1 MLSLFVAACGGAA
14 PSTTTPSPATGDASA
29 SAAATIAHGAMK
41 EVTPTAYADDLRA
54 AGLDPA
60 KLPQLNKLPPEQAR
74 KVMPLVAKSLGVK
87 CDACHDFNAG
97 VTAMTPRMKVAEHMW
112 NEFVR
117 NRTIPSRSGTD
128 EGDKAVFCDSCHHG
142 SLVVLDRSDRPAL
155 EKWMQS
161 NLVETLGAGSCK
173 ACHGEPPRWRFL
185 EGWK

>member
-1 MLSLFVAACGGAA
+1 MLVAACGGANQG
-14 PSTTTPSPATGDASA
+14 TTTSPAASGGDAGAAASSSSSA
-29 SAAATIAHGAMK
+29 TATIAHGGMK
-41 EVTPTAYADDLRA
+41 DVSPTAYADDLRA
-54 AGLDPA
+54 AGLDPS

-117 NRTIPSRSGTD
+117 NRTISSDQP
-128 EGDKAVFCDSCHHG
+128 VFCDSCHHG
-142 SLVVLDRSDRPAL
+142 SLVVLDRTDRPAL

-161 NLVETLGAGSCK
+161 NFVETLDAGSCK
-173 ACHGEPPRWRFL
+173 TCHGEPPRWRFL
-185 EGWK
+185 EGWKK